1 MSDIDD
7 DESLEYEKVFN
18 FLDRNKRKRIYSN
31 DVIMGLGVLGKICSL
46 EERQKIE
53 NGAKYYDLESFIKL
67 CKEKIDYNN
76 IETNLLKFLR
86 SFESRKKPGYVDK
99 EMIFTLIKKYDFD
112 RNIKDK
118 KINELIKEVTNDNN
132 EDFINIESLV
142 KEFLDK

>member
-1 MSDIDD
+1 
-7 DESLEYEKVFN
+7 
-18 FLDRNKRKRIYSN
+18 
-31 DVIMGLGVLGKICSL
+31 MGLGVLGKICSL

-86 SFESRKKPGYVDK
+86 SFESRKKHGYVDK

-132 EDFINIESLV
+132 EDYINIESLV